1 MLERGSLL
9 VATPLL
15 VDQNFDRTVV
25 LVCSHDESGAFGL
38 ILNRPSDLPVAAHLP
53 AWSHVADPSVYLGGP
68 VQPETAIGLG
78 LGIPAP
84 GTEVLGD
91 VGLIDVARAPE
102 DHPGVRRARIY
113 AGYAGWSAGQLEAEI
128 ADHAWFVVDGSSADV
143 FSEVDDLWSQVL
155 KRQRGSLALFASY
168 PQDPVLN

>member
-15 VDQNFDRTVV
+15 VDPNFDRTVV
-25 LVCSHDESGAFGL
+25 LVCSHDEGGAFGVV
-38 ILNRPSDLPVAAHLP
+38 LNRPSDVPVAEHLP

-68 VQPETAIGLG
+68 VQPETAI
-78 LGIPAP
+78 
-84 GTEVLGD
+84 
-91 VGLIDVARAPE
+91 DVALPPE
-102 DHPGVRRARIY
+102 DHPGVRRARVY

-143 FSEVDDLWSQVL
+143 FSEVEDLWSQVL

-168 PQDPVLN
+168 PPDPVLN